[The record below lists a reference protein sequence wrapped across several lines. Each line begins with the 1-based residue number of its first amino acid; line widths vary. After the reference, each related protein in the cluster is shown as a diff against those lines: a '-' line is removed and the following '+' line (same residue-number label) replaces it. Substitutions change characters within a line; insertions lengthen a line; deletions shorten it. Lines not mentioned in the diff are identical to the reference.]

1 MEFYL
6 EKTDL
11 EKHLQRFKD
20 EGFTL
25 KTISENELYNYLVD
39 WLGLTEH
46 DDFDEALEMLENG
59 DFNGLD
65 GILADPDNYYKKIN
79 NNDTIIE
86 VFYDN
91 MGDGNNCITIF
102 AAKDYHDSTFFLF
115 SCNGMYSSW
124 NETSWDYVNPVK
136 LESKEVYFINTN

>member
-11 EKHLQRFKD
+11 EKHLQRFKN

-25 KTISENELYNYLVD
+25 KTISEDELYNYLVD

-46 DDFDEALEMLENG
+46 NDFDEALEMLENG
-59 DFNGLD
+59 DFNRLD
-65 GILADPDNYYKKIN
+65 RIFADPDNYYKKIH

-86 VFYDN
+86 VF
-91 MGDGNNCITIF
+91 
-102 AAKDYHDSTFFLF
+102 L
-115 SCNGMYSSW
+115 
-124 NETSWDYVNPVK
+124 
-136 LESKEVYFINTN
+136 